1 MNKLNPNILF
11 SVYEIGL
18 EIAKAGM
25 LSEDIFSASIQHS
38 LTSREYDVDDM
49 PYYIRAVW
57 KMLQAFPTS
66 EIYNRDYM
74 RSAIEY
80 IAMKMNT
87 GENLKTT
94 RIKFAKQYGEQ
105 YLFYLEV
112 ANEGANTFPRSY
124 AVKTTTRK
132 KRTVKK
138 KPTAK
143 PAASKLPKIKWNE
156 EISMGTIDT
165 DALPGAKISLCRRG
179 DEKFIVLESDT
190 ARFGIPIQSAQS
202 IAVTL
207 ENSIEQAKKL
217 EWL

>member
-1 MNKLNPNILF
+1 MNRVNPNILF
-11 SVYEIGL
+11 SVYEIGA
-18 EIAKAGM
+18 EIAKSGM
-25 LSEDIFSASIQHS
+25 LGEDIFSAAVDHA
-38 LTSREYDVDDM
+38 LTSYEYAVDDM

-57 KMLQAFPTS
+57 KMLNVFPVS

-80 IAMKMNT
+80 ITMKMNT

-94 RIKFAKQYGEQ
+94 RVKFAKQYGEK

-124 AVKTTTRK
+124 AAKTTTKR
-132 KRTVKK
+132 KRTTKK
-138 KPTAK
+138 KTTS
-143 PAASKLPKIKWNE
+143 AASKLPKVRWNE

-165 DALPGAKISLCRRG
+165 DALPGAKISLCRKG
-179 DEKFIVLESDT
+179 DDKFIVLESDSS
-190 ARFGIPIQSAQS
+190 RFNIPIQSAQS

>member
-1 MNKLNPNILF
+1 MNRMNPNILF
-11 SVYEIGL
+11 SVYEIGSD
-18 EIAKAGM
+18 IAKAGM
-25 LSEDIFSASIQHS
+25 LSEDIFVAAIDNA
-38 LTSREYDVDDM
+38 LTSHRYTNDDM

-57 KMLQAFPTS
+57 KMLQAFPVS
-66 EIYNRDYM
+66 EVYNKDYM

-105 YLFYLEV
+105 YLCYLEV
-112 ANEGANTFPRSY
+112 ANEGAGTFPRSY
-124 AVKTTTRK
+124 SAKTVTRK
-132 KRTVKK
+132 KRTTKK
-138 KPTAK
+138 KASSTS
-143 PAASKLPKIKWNE
+143 SKLPKVRWNE

-165 DALPGAKISLCRRG
+165 DALPGAKISLCRKG
-179 DEKFIVLESDT
+179 EEKFIVLESDI
-190 ARFGIPIQSAQS
+190 ARFNIPIQSAQS

-217 EWL
+217 EWI